1 MPDWFYRAVLR
12 NQKGGAG
19 ETTFALR
26 LGRQTARQ
34 SKRITLFDADQQ
46 GSALVWLEQRAGK
59 PQECLFAVI
68 GLTQAAL
75 RQEAPEHAL
84 LADHIIIDGS
94 PLVAALPRS
103 AALAGGLAPVPTQSA
118 PLDSRASTDVPG
130 RLAETRV
137 FLSTHFVHVSLRL
150 WPTGPIIARG
160 AVQSLVDD
168 DPRFRFL
175 ANASTDPPFGAFVT
189 EASQRFRVPA
199 AWIRAVMRAEKLW
212 GCARHLAQGRD
223 GLDAD
228 HAGDMSRFAPALSS
242 RR

>member
-1 MPDWFYRAVLR
+1 MQRFSRINEWTERADGNGRAEGIDLIVPDWFYRAVLR

-26 LGRQTARQ
+26 LGGQTARQ

-84 LADHIIIDGS
+84 LADYIIIDGS

-118 PLDSRASTDVPG
+118 PLDSRASTGVPG

-150 WPTGPIIARG
+150 WPTGPIIARCPSKPCG
-160 AVQSLVDD
+160 
-168 DPRFRFL
+168 
-175 ANASTDPPFGAFVT
+175 
-189 EASQRFRVPA
+189 
-199 AWIRAVMRAEKLW
+199 
-212 GCARHLAQGRD
+212 
-223 GLDAD
+223 
-228 HAGDMSRFAPALSS
+228 
-242 RR
+242 